1 MATGMYKMALR
12 MIPVNP
18 YYIDGALF
26 LFGLFFRMA
35 TQGNDPVISQLSF
48 SDLGGPCPLVSEV
61 LLNIMCLAHS
71 SIQGRVAPPLCPEVG
86 TVGVLGKLGLW
97 VKLSISS
104 KMGSTVR
111 NPVASGAGQEEPP
124 ICDRTWC

>member
-1 MATGMYKMALR
+1 M
-12 MIPVNP
+12 N
-18 YYIDGALF
+18 
-26 LFGLFFRMA
+26 
-35 TQGNDPVISQLSF
+35 
-48 SDLGGPCPLVSEV
+48 EV

-104 KMGSTVR
+104 KMAQPFATLLLLAQDKKSHQYVIAPGVDPGLVVGGTFAQLLALDELR
-111 NPVASGAGQEEPP
+111 L
-124 ICDRTWC
+124 